1 MLFYI
6 YLTHESLEII
16 NVGIAILISEILLFM
31 SSYILLLKYVIDI
44 KFNWTMRK
52 LFIPLTSVITT
63 FIFSSLL
70 AIDTLNITLII
81 SIFVILQLFFSVL
94 FYKKTSE
101 LTKIKILELGS
112 HEGKGIAS
120 FYYYLPYAKLYGAN
134 INPFQMLFY
143 SKRINEI
150 YIDVSSKKIVE
161 GFSQYFNLC
170 QKNVKIHVLIN

>member
-6 YLTHESLEII
+6 YLTHESLKII

-101 LTKIKILELGS
+101 LTKIKILEF
-112 HEGKGIAS
+112 KNKII
-120 FYYYLPYAKLYGAN
+120 KLMVN
-134 INPFQMLFY
+134 
-143 SKRINEI
+143 
-150 YIDVSSKKIVE
+150 KKLK
-161 GFSQYFNLC
+161 NL
-170 QKNVKIHVLIN
+170 

>member
-16 NVGIAILISEILLFM
+16 NVGIAILISEILLFI

-63 FIFSSLL
+63 FILSSLL
-70 AIDTLNITLII
+70 AIDILNITLII
-81 SIFVILQLFFSVL
+81 SIFVILQLFYSVL

-101 LTKIKILELGS
+101 LTKIIILEF
-112 HEGKGIAS
+112 KNKII
-120 FYYYLPYAKLYGAN
+120 KLMVN
-134 INPFQMLFY
+134 
-143 SKRINEI
+143 
-150 YIDVSSKKIVE
+150 KKLK
-161 GFSQYFNLC
+161 NL
-170 QKNVKIHVLIN
+170 

>member
-6 YLTHESLEII
+6 YLTHESLKII

-52 LFIPLTSVITT
+52 LFIPLTSVIIT

-101 LTKIKILELGS
+101 LTKIKILEF
-112 HEGKGIAS
+112 KNKII
-120 FYYYLPYAKLYGAN
+120 KLMVN
-134 INPFQMLFY
+134 
-143 SKRINEI
+143 
-150 YIDVSSKKIVE
+150 KKLK
-161 GFSQYFNLC
+161 NL
-170 QKNVKIHVLIN
+170 